1 MEDKLKR
8 LINTVYVIIR
18 YMGEIY
24 YDVVRIDEFSSDDKR
39 ISDIKHIIHEKAD
52 VLPTWFQDIEDFT
65 NEEIFTGNGILPVPS
80 TAEIIG
86 VDTKKE
92 AWQTA
97 LFFELEDFEI
107 VEENQE
113 DI

>member
-24 YDVVRIDEFSSDDKR
+24 YDVVRIDEFSSDDER

-86 VDTKKE
+86 VDTKKRGL
-92 AWQTA
+92 ANS
-97 LFFELEDFEI
+97 I
-107 VEENQE
+107 VF
-113 DI
+113 

>member
-1 MEDKLKR
+1 MDDKLKR

-18 YMGEIY
+18 YTGEIY
-24 YDVVRIDEFSSDDKR
+24 YDVVRIDEFSADDER
-39 ISDIKHIIHEKAD
+39 INDIKHIIHEKAD
-52 VLPTWFQDIEDFT
+52 VLPTWFHDIDNFT
-65 NEEIFTGNGILPVPS
+65 DEEVFTGNGILPVPPTS
-80 TAEIIG
+80 EIIG

-97 LFFELEDFEI
+97 LFLELEDES
-107 VEENQE
+107 QE